1 MNENFYMLKKFTKII
16 FVKELFCF
24 KFVFRKNCAGESMK
38 KILFLSVILFLGCNS
53 SPAQL
58 KISPA
63 FPNLTFEQ
71 PVDIQNAN
79 DGTDR
84 LFIVS
89 QPGKIYV
96 IENDSNVTSAKVFLD
111 ISEKVLS
118 GGEQGLLGLAFHP
131 DYKNNGYFFV
141 DYTTNNPRRT
151 IISRFKVSKDN
162 PNVAD
167 KSSELILLE
176 VEQPY
181 SNHNGGQLA
190 FGPDGY
196 LYISFGDGGSAGDPQ
211 NNAQNL
217 KSHLG
222 KILRIDVNK
231 NENNK
236 NYSIPDDNPFK
247 ANTNGLKEEIYAWG
261 LRNVWRFSFDK
272 LTNKLWAAD
281 VGQNLWE
288 EIDIIEKGKNYGWRI
303 MEGFH
308 CYNPSR
314 NCDTTNLT
322 MPIWEYGHNQD
333 GGYSITGGYVYRG
346 NSIKEIYGKYIYADF
361 VTGNI
366 WALEYDGKN
375 VNNKLL
381 FKTNHSISTFGI
393 DKNNELYFAD
403 YAAGKIYKFI
413 AATGTKVQGSNLLN
427 RFELYQNYPNPFNPA
442 TVIGFHL
449 PITSFVTLKVYDILG
464 KEITTLV
471 NEHKLSG
478 SYEINF
484 DGTNISS
491 GVYFYQLITSSGLIT
506 KKMVVAR

>member
-1 MNENFYMLKKFTKII
+1 
-16 FVKELFCF
+16 
-24 KFVFRKNCAGESMK
+24 MK
-38 KILFLSVILFLGCNS
+38 KLFALSLILILGCNS

-58 KISPA
+58 KILPA
-63 FPNLTFEQ
+63 FPNITIEQ

-79 DGTDR
+79 DGTNR

-111 ISEKVLS
+111 ISEKVLF

-141 DYTTNNPRRT
+141 DYTTSNPRRT
-151 IISRFKVSKDN
+151 IISRFSVSKDN
-162 PNVAD
+162 PNRAD
-167 KSSELILLE
+167 KNSELILLE

-181 SNHNGGQLA
+181 SNHNGGQLT
-190 FGPDGY
+190 FGPDSF

-211 NNAQNL
+211 NYAQNL

-231 NENNK
+231 VENNK
-236 NYSIPDDNPFK
+236 NYSIPNDNPFK
-247 ANTNGLKEEIYAWG
+247 GNTNGLKEEIYAWG

-272 LTNKLWAAD
+272 LTGKLWAAD

-333 GGYSITGGYVYRG
+333 GGYSITGGFVYRG
-346 NSIKEIYGKYIYADF
+346 NNAEEIYGKYVYGDF

-375 VNNKLL
+375 STNKLL
-381 FKTNHSISTFGI
+381 FKTNHSISTFGV
-393 DKNNELYFAD
+393 DEKDELYFAD
-403 YAAGKIYKFI
+403 YAVGRIYKI
-413 AATGTKVQGSNLLN
+413 KGTVKTKVGKLNLPDKY
-427 RFELYQNYPNPFNPA
+427 ELHQNYPNPFNPV
-442 TVIGFHL
+442 TIISYNL
-449 PITSFVTLKVYDILG
+449 PYKSFVTLKIYDALG
-464 KEITTLV
+464 KEIATLV
-471 NEHKLSG
+471 NEHKLPG

-484 DGTNISS
+484 DGSKISS
-491 GVYFYQLITSSGLIT
+491 GVYFYQLITSLGLIT
-506 KKMVVAR
+506 KKMIVAR